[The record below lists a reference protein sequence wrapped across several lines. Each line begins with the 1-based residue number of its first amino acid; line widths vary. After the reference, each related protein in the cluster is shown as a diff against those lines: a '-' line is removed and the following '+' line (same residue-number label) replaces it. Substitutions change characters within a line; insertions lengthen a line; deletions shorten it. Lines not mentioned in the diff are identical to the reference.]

1 VIISLNKYIRGG
13 IGMRKVSIFYMVIL
27 LLFSFIPINVFA
39 DESESCTVSGYV
51 KSEGNTNVK
60 SGFKAEILGT
70 NAYAVTDQ
78 EGCFYI
84 YGASKS
90 DDQKTIRISKP
101 GFLTQE
107 IDVDYL
113 DSSSINF
120 PSCPIEM
127 WAGDIPKDGVND
139 GAINFS
145 DVVQIAAGFNSVAGD
160 LRYKEYCDLNMDKS
174 VNISD
179 IVLLAKHFNATSKD
193 YAKPVIKLPVI
204 YPAGKIEAEVMT
216 LNDYIRDKYL
226 DVDCIKVTG
235 SIGSCGYKFGGDTGF
250 YDINIRYLDED
261 NGQSEMGLYIGES
274 RKEGYAWKLDFDD
287 NMWKIKTMKNV
298 LLKKGDRISVQGNKN
313 GQESCRID
321 YIETVL
327 QSVPTATPTPV
338 TRTIS
343 GTVTKSNLEGIWYLI
358 GYYSLSRF
366 LPDMESLVGKD
377 IEVTGYTT
385 NDGDISI
392 FPYTSFIVK
401 SYKILS
407 GITSTPAQTP
417 TPKPTPT
424 KAPEAV
430 KLNGFLVWN
439 DLEGGFW
446 GFIDENGKKYSL
458 GNMDLK
464 EYYSGSMSLVEVTG
478 YPHPDYSSIYM
489 WGTPFELISIK
500 KANSFGTTSTP
511 VQTPTPKPTPEA
523 VKLNGFLVWNDLE
536 GGFWGFI
543 DENGKKYSLGNMN
556 LKEYYSGSMSLVE
569 VTGYPHPDYASIYMW
584 GTPFELISI
593 KKTNIGGF
601 NKIT

>member
-1 VIISLNKYIRGG
+1 VIVSLKKYIRGG
-13 IGMRKVSIFYMVIL
+13 IGMRKVFGLYMVVL

-39 DESESCTVSGYV
+39 DGSESCTVSGYV
-51 KSEGNTNVK
+51 KSEGDTNVK
-60 SGFKAEILGT
+60 SGFKVEILGT
-70 NAYAVTDQ
+70 NVYAVTDQ

-84 YGASKS
+84 YSAPKS

-107 IDVDYL
+107 IVVDYL

-145 DVVQIAAGFNSVAGD
+145 DVVQIAAGFNSVVGD

-193 YAKPVIKLPVI
+193 YIKPVIKLPVV

-216 LNDYIRDKYL
+216 LNDCMRDKYL
-226 DVDCIKVTG
+226 DVDCVKVTG
-235 SIGSCGYKFGGDTGF
+235 SIGSCGYKFGGDIGF

-261 NGQSEMGLYIGES
+261 NGQSEMGLYTGGS
-274 RKEGYAWKLDFDD
+274 RKEGHAWKLDFDD

-298 LLKKGDRISVQGNKN
+298 LLKKGDRIFVQGNKN

-327 QSVPTATPTPV
+327 QSVPT
-338 TRTIS
+338 
-343 GTVTKSNLEGIWYLI
+343 
-358 GYYSLSRF
+358 
-366 LPDMESLVGKD
+366 
-377 IEVTGYTT
+377 
-385 NDGDISI
+385 
-392 FPYTSFIVK
+392 
-401 SYKILS
+401 
-407 GITSTPAQTP
+407 
-417 TPKPTPT
+417 PT
-424 KAPEAV
+424 KAPEPV
-430 KLNGFLVWN
+430 KLNGMLVWN

-478 YPHPDYSSIYM
+478 YPHPDY
-489 WGTPFELISIK
+489 
-500 KANSFGTTSTP
+500 
-511 VQTPTPKPTPEA
+511 
-523 VKLNGFLVWNDLE
+523 
-536 GGFWGFI
+536 
-543 DENGKKYSLGNMN
+543 
-556 LKEYYSGSMSLVE
+556 
-569 VTGYPHPDYASIYMW
+569 ASIYMW

-593 KKTNIGGF
+593 KKINII
-601 NKIT
+601 K